1 MFTIQLFSH
10 IDDDMGDDDGSDDD
24 DDSVDDDDCDELY
37 REKLHCVERHNVNI
51 RDFDDDGGEDGDG
64 DDNDDDDCDVG
75 APVRQ
80 REAAGEGHGWRQK
93 L

>member
-10 IDDDMGDDDGSDDD
+10 NDDSGDGDDSDDD
-24 DDSVDDDDCDELY
+24 DHCDELY
-37 REKLHCVERHNVNI
+37 REKSHRVDWHNDDI
-51 RDFDDDGGEDGDG
+51 R
-64 DDNDDDDCDVG
+64 DDNDDDDCNVG

-93 L
+93 LWLAWALNHN